1 MGNYLGSPSCSPG
14 HAGVRGARN
23 THAHGYGAPTRGSQT
38 PPARRTR
45 GRKREGRIGPISRA
59 HWLPPMSRPAPP
71 LPCGLLVQ
79 SAPRDGTTRRGAFGP
94 QRREL
99 WEGKEA
105 RGGCP
110 PPALPAGP
118 TSPRTANYFDGRGGG
133 VNNHTHTHCDHSAA
147 FSPIVTQECGVEGR
161 GAARQN
167 VTAVNR
173 RSPYP

>member
-1 MGNYLGSPSCSPG
+1 MGSPSCSPG

-23 THAHGYGAPTRGSQT
+23 THAHGYGVPTRGSQT
-38 PPARRTR
+38 PPARTTR
-45 GRKREGRIGPISRA
+45 GRKREGKIGPISRA
-59 HWLPPMSRPAPP
+59 HWLPPMSRPVPP

-79 SAPRDGTTRRGAFGP
+79 SAPRDGTARREAFGP

-118 TSPRTANYFDGRGGG
+118 TSPRTANVLDGRGGG
-133 VNNHTHTHCDHSAA
+133 VNNQTHAHTHTLRPLGRV
-147 FSPIVTQECGVEGR
+147 FFPVVTQECGVEGR